1 MRPSADIHVELLY
14 SLDSRH
20 DGGKVGTDGSTA
32 LPTRVRDETAYRRKG
47 RSSSFFPPHI
57 DFSRE
62 IASREAKKREAKK
75 REAKKREAKKREAK
89 RFYNS
94 IMAEIQSQ
102 FFKINLSAIEK
113 IIGWLLLF
121 TALIST
127 PHVIS
132 TDPPALWVH
141 SHISPS
147 SQPSSQGLRVHK
159 KYLYTLS
166 LA

>member
-75 REAKKREAKKREAK
+75 REAK

-113 IIGWLLLF
+113 IIG
-121 TALIST
+121 
-127 PHVIS
+127 
-132 TDPPALWVH
+132 
-141 SHISPS
+141 
-147 SQPSSQGLRVHK
+147 
-159 KYLYTLS
+159 
-166 LA
+166 